1 MKLLDAIGRK
11 RLDHPPVWFMRQAGR
26 YLPEYRDLRARYPF
40 QEAIHRPEIAAEIT
54 LQPWR
59 RFDVDAAIVFSDI
72 MTPLEGLGVDVEFTP
87 GPHLEPMTIGAVA
100 DLADFEPG
108 AVGFV
113 AQAID
118 LVRHR
123 LPADRAVIGFAGA
136 PVTLAA
142 YLLEGGGSK
151 TFLALRRA
159 LLSDPDTSTGALAML
174 GRSMHTYLAA
184 QIAAGADVVMLFD
197 SWAGILSR
205 DEWERF
211 ALPAARLALDGLD
224 VPTIYFAP
232 HAAHLLDG
240 FPAVGAD
247 AYGVDWRLPLD
258 ESWRRI
264 GTDHAIQGNLD
275 PAVLLTDP
283 GTVRDAVHRVLD
295 GAAGRPGHIFNLGHG
310 IDRATPVENVEA
322 MIAAVREDRP

>member
-1 MKLLDAIGRK
+1 MRLLDAIR
-11 RLDHPPVWFMRQAGR
+11 REPLDHPPVWFMRQAGR
-26 YLPEYRDLRARYPF
+26 YLPEYRGVRSRYPF
-40 QEAIHRPEIAAEIT
+40 SEAIRRPEIAAEIT

-59 RFDVDAAIVFSDI
+59 RFEVDAAIVFADI
-72 MTPLEGLGVDVEFTP
+72 MTPLEGLGVDIEFAP
-87 GPHLEPMTIGAVA
+87 GPRLAPMTIDAVA
-100 DLADFEPG
+100 GLPDLDPG

-113 AQAID
+113 SQTID

-123 LPADRAVIGFAGA
+123 LPDDRAVIGFAGA

-151 TFLALRRA
+151 TFLSLRRA
-159 LLSDPDTSTGALAML
+159 ILDEPATAAGALMNL

-205 DEWERF
+205 EDWERF
-211 ALPAARLALDGLD
+211 ALPAARAALDGLD

-232 HAAHLLDG
+232 HAPHLLDG
-240 FPAVGAD
+240 LSAVGAD
-247 AYGVDWRLPLD
+247 VYGVDWRLPIG
-258 ESWRRI
+258 EAWSRI
-264 GTDHAIQGNLD
+264 GHDHAIQGNLD

-283 GTVRDAVHRVLD
+283 ATVRDAVHAVLD
-295 GAAGRPGHIFNLGHG
+295 SAGGRPGHIFNLGHG
-310 IDRATPVENVEA
+310 IDRTTPVENVTA